1 MVSVDQYHLSRLQL
15 INWGVFDG
23 YHSIPFSSNGSLI
36 TGSSGSGKSSLLDA
50 ISLAFLPDHR
60 RNFNASGDATAAGSS
75 SGKRTVGKY
84 VRGAWGERRDGTNA
98 HREIM
103 YLRGTGPAWAAIAV
117 TYTSTSGTA
126 ITGLVLKWLAAGK
139 MTDAHSSY
147 FIYDGDADIV
157 EACNEW
163 AAANYNSAKFRDR
176 GWRGGPGEGKYL
188 STLYSLIGIRGS
200 DAAQQLLGKAKS
212 LKSVGGLAQFVR
224 EFMLDAPTSI
234 VGISDAL
241 EQIDP
246 LVEARELLDV
256 ARRKRTILG
265 NIEEVHERYASE
277 SATFSVLDTIDS
289 TTIRSYVNNLRI
301 RNAQP
306 EVADLDDQITR
317 LDSDLAA
324 LTTQHDQLRQ
334 DHSLLLARI
343 ATSTGDLAPLREQ
356 LGGAQ
361 KLSTEVTAR
370 RNAYED
376 KVSALG
382 FSAPTN
388 AEGFW
393 SLREELI
400 EEATKIDGQLEAGR
414 AHYAE
419 ALAREVAARSR
430 RDTAQEELGRVE
442 QAGSALPRTEH
453 EMRRVIAHA
462 LQIDESELKYV
473 AELVELD
480 PDEERWRLAVEKVLR
495 NAGLR
500 LLVPDKHFRSALR
513 FVNSHDMRGRIQL
526 HQAETRPMPDVE
538 PGTLASKLRSVD
550 PGHPCA
556 AEAMTVLAKLGNHM
570 CVDNPGEFSQYA
582 KAVTDQGLRKDSAK
596 LAVKDDRQQLR
607 RSQYIFVGDVES
619 KISALRDELA
629 YEERA
634 FDDAREDCAE
644 LDRERSAKE
653 RRRDAYRR
661 VCEQFTQWNEID
673 VDSVDDRVDQL
684 TDQYDLLMEE
694 NPDVE
699 ALQRKAEDLWE
710 QVRHAISQAAL
721 VKDKIARQ
729 DERRT
734 QLLDLI
740 DRLKPEDV
748 AAQAEKTLDGFRE
761 DLSAT
766 LDVLNPEP
774 YRQEIV
780 KAAGRER
787 DRMRS
792 DARRSRDELARILDT
807 YDEEFPDAIPN
818 DSDDF
823 DERIHDYVAV
833 CRRIDERELPS
844 AYERMRRLIT
854 EQAPGAILGLHMAA
868 DAEERRIVEQIERV
882 NTGLGAVAFNRGTR
896 LRLVPGR
903 KKLAAVE
910 ELTEKARQISN
921 RATAVSF
928 GDEQAILE
936 QYSDILLLRER
947 LAGNTPEDRQWTRDA
962 LDVRNRFDFYC
973 EEHDAESGETIR
985 TYSNAGDNSGGE
997 QEKLMAF
1004 CLAGALSFNLASPHG
1019 NDNRPIF
1026 AQLMLDEAFSKSDPQ
1041 FAQQALSAFRKFG
1054 FQLIIVAT
1062 VQNTST
1068 IQPYV
1073 DNVVMVSKVEAG
1085 PDLRPIATATSTTI
1099 KAFSELRRSGSQL
1112 SV

>member
-1 MVSVDQYHLSRLQL
+1 M
-15 INWGVFDG
+15 
-23 YHSIPFSSNGSLI
+23 
-36 TGSSGSGKSSLLDA
+36 
-50 ISLAFLPDHR
+50 
-60 RNFNASGDATAAGSS
+60 
-75 SGKRTVGKY
+75 
-84 VRGAWGERRDGTNA
+84 
-98 HREIM
+98 
-103 YLRGTGPAWAAIAV
+103 
-117 TYTSTSGTA
+117 
-126 ITGLVLKWLAAGK
+126 
-139 MTDAHSSY
+139 
-147 FIYDGDADIV
+147 
-157 EACNEW
+157 
-163 AAANYNSAKFRDR
+163 
-176 GWRGGPGEGKYL
+176 
-188 STLYSLIGIRGS
+188 
-200 DAAQQLLGKAKS
+200 
-212 LKSVGGLAQFVR
+212 
-224 EFMLDAPTSI
+224 
-234 VGISDAL
+234 
-241 EQIDP
+241 
-246 LVEARELLDV
+246 
-256 ARRKRTILG
+256 
-265 NIEEVHERYASE
+265 
-277 SATFSVLDTIDS
+277 
-289 TTIRSYVNNLRI
+289 
-301 RNAQP
+301 
-306 EVADLDDQITR
+306 
-317 LDSDLAA
+317 
-324 LTTQHDQLRQ
+324 
-334 DHSLLLARI
+334 
-343 ATSTGDLAPLREQ
+343 
-356 LGGAQ
+356 
-361 KLSTEVTAR
+361 
-370 RNAYED
+370 
-376 KVSALG
+376 
-382 FSAPTN
+382 
-388 AEGFW
+388 
-393 SLREELI
+393 
-400 EEATKIDGQLEAGR
+400 
-414 AHYAE
+414 
-419 ALAREVAARSR
+419 
-430 RDTAQEELGRVE
+430 
-442 QAGSALPRTEH
+442 
-453 EMRRVIAHA
+453 
-462 LQIDESELKYV
+462 
-473 AELVELD
+473 
-480 PDEERWRLAVEKVLR
+480 
-495 NAGLR
+495 
-500 LLVPDKHFRSALR
+500 
-513 FVNSHDMRGRIQL
+513 
-526 HQAETRPMPDVE
+526 
-538 PGTLASKLRSVD
+538 
-550 PGHPCA
+550 
-556 AEAMTVLAKLGNHM
+556 
-570 CVDNPGEFSQYA
+570 
-582 KAVTDQGLRKDSAK
+582 
-596 LAVKDDRQQLR
+596 
-607 RSQYIFVGDVES
+607 
-619 KISALRDELA
+619 
-629 YEERA
+629 
-634 FDDAREDCAE
+634 
-644 LDRERSAKE
+644 
-653 RRRDAYRR
+653 
-661 VCEQFTQWNEID
+661 CEQFTQWNEID

-684 TDQYDLLMEE
+684 TDQYDLLIEE

-710 QVRHAISQAAL
+710 QVRNAISQAAL

-729 DERRT
+729 DSRRT

-748 AAQAEKTLDGFRE
+748 PAQAEKTLDGFRE

-780 KAAGRER
+780 KAASRER

-823 DERIHDYVAV
+823 DERLHDYVAV
-833 CRRIDERELPS
+833 CRRIDERELPA

-896 LRLVPGR
+896 LRLRPGR

-1073 DNVVMVSKVEAG
+1073 DNVVMVSKTEAG
-1085 PDLRPIATATSTTI
+1085 PELRPVATATSTGI

-1112 SV
+1112 PV

>member
-1 MVSVDQYHLSRLQL
+1 MSVDQYHLSRLQL

-117 TYTSTSGTA
+117 TYTSSSGTA

-265 NIEEVHERYASE
+265 NIEEVHERYAGE

-289 TTIRSYVNNLRI
+289 NTIRSYVNNLRI

-317 LDSDLAA
+317 MDSDLAA

-400 EEATKIDGQLEAGR
+400 EEATKIDGQLDAGR

-556 AEAMTVLAKLGNHM
+556 AEAMTILAKLGNHM

-619 KISALRDELA
+619 KITALRDELA

-634 FDDAREDCAE
+634 FEDAREDCAE

-694 NPDVE
+694 HPDVE

-710 QVRHAISQAAL
+710 QVRNAISQAAL

-748 AAQAEKTLDGFRE
+748 PAQAEKTLDGFRE

-910 ELTEKARQISN
+910 ELTEKARQIST

-1112 SV
+1112 TV